1 MAMNT
6 DYARTL
12 LKQHGLTI
20 TEPRVFVL
28 SLLRKFDTPMSINDI
43 MEKSK
48 HNIALSTLYR
58 VLADLSHAKIV
69 TTFSSPNQKL
79 LVELL
84 DEERE
89 HHHHLYCESCEKV
102 FDVSLGE
109 ELEGMIEK
117 LISKIGETHQIDI
130 QEHSFE
136 MYGSCNNTGQHSLRR
151 N

>member
-1 MAMNT
+1 MDT
-6 DYARTL
+6 DHVRTL
-12 LKQHGLTI
+12 LKQRGITV
-20 TEPRVFVL
+20 TEPRVLVL
-28 SLLRKFDTPMSINDI
+28 SLLMKWDTPLSVNDI

-58 VLADLSHAKIV
+58 VLADLSSAKII

-84 DEERE
+84 GEETE

-109 ELEGMIEK
+109 ELEEMIER

-130 QEHSFE
+130 REHSFE

-151 N
+151 K